1 MDNNVINKVVDGY
14 TKLDLYTKID
24 KYFLHGICIQ
34 YRYNTKFRFCFGKI
48 SYTHS
53 DNILYKPSRYD
64 SKYML
69 LKDMITFCQ
78 KNHSLNL
85 V

>member
-1 MDNNVINKVVDGY
+1 MDKPLDPY
-14 TKLDLYTKID
+14 TKLDIYTKID
-24 KYFLHGICIQ
+24 KYFLKGIYIQ
-34 YRYNTKFRFCFGKI
+34 YKYNTKFHFWIGKV

-53 DNILYKPSRYD
+53 DNILYKPLRCD
-64 SKYML
+64 SKYEL
-69 LKDMITFCQ
+69 LQDMINFCQ

>member
-1 MDNNVINKVVDGY
+1 MDNNVNNGVDGY

-24 KYFLHGICIQ
+24 KYFLKGIYIK
-34 YRYNTKFRFCFGKI
+34 YWYNTNFGFWMGKI
-48 SYTHS
+48 TYTHS
-53 DNILYKPSRYD
+53 NTILYKPLRND
-64 SKYML
+64 NKYL
-69 LKDMITFCQ
+69 LLQDMINFCQ

>member
-1 MDNNVINKVVDGY
+1 MDKPLDPY
-14 TKLDLYTKID
+14 TKLDIYTKID
-24 KYFLHGICIQ
+24 KYFLKGICIQ
-34 YRYNTKFRFCFGKI
+34 YRYNTKFHFWFGKV

-53 DNILYKPSRYD
+53 DNILYKPPRYD
-64 SKYML
+64 SKYEL
-69 LKDMITFCQ
+69 LQDMINFCQ